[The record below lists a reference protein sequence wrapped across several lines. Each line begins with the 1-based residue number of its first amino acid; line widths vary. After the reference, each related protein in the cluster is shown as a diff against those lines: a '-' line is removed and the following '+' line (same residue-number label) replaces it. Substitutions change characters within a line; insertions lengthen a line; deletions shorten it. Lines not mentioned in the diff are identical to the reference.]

1 MKNLDFSIFPVI
13 KTSRLLLR
21 ELAAQDA
28 LQIHMLRSDPK
39 IAAMTGRTPSTGIED
54 AMAHI
59 YKIGKLIENNASIYW
74 AISLL
79 DNPSLIG
86 TICLWNFD
94 AENAIAEIGYELLPD
109 FQGKGFMREAITAVI
124 KYGFEE
130 LKVKTIT
137 AFPSAN
143 NISSVKVLKMAG
155 FKRDNKVY
163 PNSHGDSVDN
173 VVTFSLTL
181 PE

>member
-13 KTSRLLLR
+13 KTSRLVLR
-21 ELAAQDA
+21 ELSAQDA
-28 LQIHMLRSDPK
+28 LQIHALRSDPK

-59 YKIGKLIENNASIYW
+59 YKIGKLVENNASIYW

-79 DNPSLIG
+79 DSPSLIG

-94 AENAIAEIGYELLPD
+94 TENAIAEIGYELLPD
-109 FQGKGFMREAITAVI
+109 FQGKGFMREAIAAVI

-130 LKVKTIT
+130 LKIKTIT

-155 FKRDNKVY
+155 FKRDGKTY
-163 PNSHGDSVDN
+163 PNSHDDSVDN
-173 VVTFSLTL
+173 MATFSLTL

>member
-13 KTSRLLLR
+13 TTSRLLLR
-21 ELAAQDA
+21 ELTAHDA
-28 LQIHMLRSDPK
+28 LQIHSLRSDPK
-39 IAAMTGRTPSTGIED
+39 IAAMTGRTPSNGVED

-94 AENAIAEIGYELLPD
+94 TENAIAEIGYELLPD
-109 FQGKGFMREAITAVI
+109 FQGKGFMREAIAAVI

-130 LKVKTIT
+130 LKIKTIT

-143 NISSVKVLKMAG
+143 NVSSVKVLKMTG
-155 FKRDNKVY
+155 FKRDSKVY
-163 PNSHGDSVDN
+163 QNSHDDDVVSM
-173 VVTFSLTL
+173 VTFSLTL

>member
-13 KTSRLLLR
+13 KTSRLVLR
-21 ELAAQDA
+21 ELSAQDA
-28 LQIHMLRSDPK
+28 LQIHALRSDPK
-39 IAAMTGRTPSTGIED
+39 IAAMTGRIPSTGIED

-94 AENAIAEIGYELLPD
+94 TENAIAEIGYELLPD
-109 FQGKGFMREAITAVI
+109 FQGKGFMREAIAAVI

-130 LKVKTIT
+130 LKIKTIT

-155 FKRDNKVY
+155 FKRDGKTY
-163 PNSHGDSVDN
+163 PNSHDDSVDN
-173 VVTFSLTL
+173 MATFSLTL

>member
-13 KTSRLLLR
+13 KTSRLVLR
-21 ELAAQDA
+21 ELSAQDA
-28 LQIHMLRSDPK
+28 LQIHALRSDPK

-79 DNPSLIG
+79 DSPSLIG

-94 AENAIAEIGYELLPD
+94 TENAIAEIGYELLPD
-109 FQGKGFMREAITAVI
+109 FQGKGFMREAIAAVI

-130 LKVKTIT
+130 LKIKTIT

-155 FKRDNKVY
+155 FKRDGKTY
-163 PNSHGDSVDN
+163 PNSHDDSVDN
-173 VVTFSLTL
+173 MATFSLTL

>member
-1 MKNLDFSIFPVI
+1 MKYLDFSIFPVI
-13 KTSRLLLR
+13 KTSRLVLR
-21 ELAAQDA
+21 ELSVQDA
-28 LQIHMLRSDPK
+28 LQIHALRSDPK

-74 AISLL
+74 VISLL
-79 DNPSLIG
+79 DSPSLIG

-94 AENAIAEIGYELLPD
+94 TENAIAEIGYELLPD
-109 FQGKGFMREAITAVI
+109 FQGKGFMREAIAAVI

-130 LKVKTIT
+130 LKIKTIT

-155 FKRDNKVY
+155 FKRDGKTY
-163 PNSHGDSVDN
+163 PNSHDDSVDN
-173 VVTFSLTL
+173 MATFSLRLT
-181 PE
+181 E

>member
-13 KTSRLLLR
+13 KTSRLVLR
-21 ELAAQDA
+21 ELSAQDA
-28 LQIHMLRSDPK
+28 LQIHALRSDPK

-79 DNPSLIG
+79 DSPSLIG

-94 AENAIAEIGYELLPD
+94 TENAIAEIGYELLPD
-109 FQGKGFMREAITAVI
+109 FQGKGFMREAIAAVI

-130 LKVKTIT
+130 VKIKTIT

-155 FKRDNKVY
+155 FKRDSKVY
-163 PNSHGDSVDN
+163 PNSHDDG

-181 PE
+181 SE